1 MAAENGPILG
11 GYLVAF
17 ATAGMAVLFDA
28 YTNLAKSLPR
38 PPGIIVVHPAIL
50 VFCVFCGIGACV
62 AYSLTDPNGTDVIST
77 ALTLKVQNALLRGL
91 AVGATVLV
99 LLRSRLFNIQDSGFG
114 GEAIY
119 TLLRSLAIQAV
130 NDYRTRQRD
139 RFLDL
144 NINAAF
150 ALPNYFF
157 RVQHQID
164 GSIASRPPE
173 YQKRVRDEIAAVKPN
188 APTTQMKRDD
198 PGWENYY
205 RSYTGICFD
214 YCGPKILSTLPGFK
228 MR

>member
-1 MAAENGPILG
+1 MAAVNGPILG
-11 GYLVAF
+11 GYLLAF
-17 ATAGMAVLFDA
+17 ATAGSAVLFDA

-38 PPGIIVVHPAIL
+38 VPGVIVVHPAIL
-50 VFCVFCGIGACV
+50 VLCALCGSAACV
-62 AYSLTDPNGTDVIST
+62 AYGLTDPSGTDVIT
-77 ALTLKVQNALLRGL
+77 ALTLKAQNALLRGL
-91 AVGATVLV
+91 AVGATVLI

-144 NINAAF
+144 NIDAAF
-150 ALPNYFF
+150 AMPTYFF
-157 RVQHQID
+157 RLQHQID
-164 GSIASRPPE
+164 GPIASRPAE
-173 YQKRVRDEIAAVKPN
+173 YQKRVRDEIAAVRPS
-188 APTTQMKRDD
+188 APTTVMSRND
-198 PGWENYY
+198 PDWENYY

-214 YCGPKILSTLPGFK
+214 YCGPKILSTLPGFR